1 MANDTNNTVVEVSR
15 LTKHFGR
22 VTAVDDLSFD
32 IQRGE
37 IVGLLG
43 PNGAGKTT
51 TLHMLLDLITP
62 SSGDIKIF
70 GCNIRECRPETLK
83 RLNFSSSYVS
93 LPYSLTVEENLKVF
107 AGIYEIKNA
116 KKKIAEVID
125 IFDIGDI
132 RREPTR
138 RLSSGQITRVSL
150 AKSLLN
156 DPEVLFLD
164 EPTASLDPEIADKT
178 RKLLKQYTKDRNMG
192 ILYTS
197 HNMQEIED
205 LCDRLIFLSKG
216 RLLATGKPSEIIER
230 FDGNTLEEVFLNIAR
245 KEKMGMPGGLQR

>member
-1 MANDTNNTVVEVSR
+1 MNNNSQDSVVEVIG
-15 LTKHFGR
+15 LTKHFGK
-22 VTAVDDLSFD
+22 VTAVDDLCFE
-32 IQRGE
+32 IRRGE
-37 IVGLLG
+37 ILGLLG

-62 SSGDIKIF
+62 SSGEVKIF
-70 GCNIRECRPETLK
+70 GCSISDCRPETLA

-107 AGIYEIKNA
+107 AGIYDIKNPRE
-116 KKKIAEVID
+116 KIKEVIE

-132 RREPTR
+132 RKEPTR

-156 DPEVLFLD
+156 DPDVLFLD

-178 RKLLKQYTKDRNMG
+178 RKLLRRYTEERG
-192 ILYTS
+192 TAILYTS
-197 HNMQEIED
+197 HNMQEIEE
-205 LCDRLIFLSKG
+205 LCDRLIFLRKG
-216 RLLATGKPSEIIER
+216 RLLATGKPDEIIER
-230 FDGNTLEEVFLNIAR
+230 FDGDNLEEVFLNIAR
-245 KEKMGMPGGLQR
+245 GKEEG